1 MEVLNLLTNL
11 LDGQLHLDG
20 QLREDEAWRFAAKGV
35 GLSMELLGE
44 KVEPLPNGL
53 TTIFR
58 KDARHLADMG
68 GDSIELLRDVKANR
82 CRMGLLSN
90 AILNQGLTGG
100 RGQIG
105 KGLSKPLPRFVANLL
120 EDRRHQG
127 ASSGSE
133 VLDVG
138 QAPLDGRRELC
149 TLSGSGSLEGLK
161 GSSGQRQHGR
171 LECDRIHA
179 LIAKHAWP
187 SQEVCHAPRRHQ
199 LARLLPDSLGEVE
212 DLGEPVRLKTRAIST
227 GLQSRE
233 RNSQLNLSP
242 RKARRDEVSHGLF
255 ESLALVWQA
264 GRKLRETTVDRANL
278 NAGHARWRG
287 SVGHSEAC
295 HAVNGHSFGIVRG

>member
-53 TTIFR
+53 TTIFC

-90 AILNQGLTGG
+90 AILNQGLTEG

-227 GLQSRE
+227 GL
-233 RNSQLNLSP
+233 
-242 RKARRDEVSHGLF
+242 
-255 ESLALVWQA
+255 
-264 GRKLRETTVDRANL
+264 
-278 NAGHARWRG
+278 
-287 SVGHSEAC
+287 
-295 HAVNGHSFGIVRG
+295 